1 MDATRETTALRAVLD
16 AAVAGWRLGPGGG
29 AGLAGTGASRPA
41 PRIEAG
47 GLAVN
52 GRRQG
57 PAYKVRAGDVL
68 TAVPLAALEA
78 VFSPADIA
86 IVPAGPDYA
95 ALVKPGGLHSASLGP
110 TGGASLEAMLPAL
123 FPDRPA
129 WLLSRLDGLTSGLV
143 PVAFSAAAAAAY
155 RRLED
160 AGQVGKT
167 YLAVVHGRVEA
178 PFVVARE
185 LDVADRATTRVLARE
200 RGRSLAPYRRGGRC
214 AVWTALPSSPAAS
227 PRGRAIRSGRTWP
240 RPAPHRGRPALRP
253 GRGGTAV
260 PPLRRHCESGRGRD
274 LCPPVEARGCGG
286 RRRKNVRMAKWAGLS
301 RRLGREHRE
310 GPR

>member
-16 AAVAGWRLGPGGG
+16 AAVAGWRLDRAAALVWPEL
-29 AGLAGTGASRPA
+29 GLRGRRR
-41 PRIEAG
+41 RIEAG

-143 PVAFSAAAAAAY
+143 PVAFSVAAAAAY

-185 LDVADRATTRVLARE
+185 LDVADRATTRVLARD
-200 RGRSLAPYRRGGRC
+200 
-214 AVWTALPSSPAAS
+214 AAD
-227 PRGRAIRSGRTWP
+227 
-240 RPAPHRGRPALRP
+240 
-253 GRGGTAV
+253 
-260 PPLRRHCESGRGRD
+260 PLRRTAVEPVRRLDGVTLVACRIAKGARHQIRAHLAAAGHPIVGDPRYGRGEGER
-274 LCPPVEARGCGG
+274 LFLHCAGIASPVVAVTCAPPWRPEDAAVVA
-286 RRRKNVRMAKWAGLS
+286 AKT
-301 RRLGREHRE
+301 
-310 GPR
+310 